1 MGSSYAMFRSRSNQQ
16 ADDVTQP
23 RRRRSSLTAQSL
35 VVAGAAVVSGLVL
48 LLTGAL
54 DGSRHVDI
62 DPATQTTI
70 SAAAPATPA
79 ANSVMMIY
87 LRAIQSWTDCMNAPT
102 SATGPAAT
110 SCGTAPDQPDD
121 AQLNAYL
128 AAVLEWQKCA
138 SPRLH
143 AGGIAAAEIACGPQP
158 ASPLGS

>member
-1 MGSSYAMFRSRSNQQ
+1 MFRSRSNQQ
-16 ADDVTQP
+16 ADDATPP
-23 RRRRSSLTAQSL
+23 RLRRSSLTAQSV
-35 VVAGAAVVSGLVL
+35 VVAGAAMVSSVVL

-79 ANSVMMIY
+79 ADSVMMTY
-87 LRAIQSWTDCMNAPT
+87 LRTLREWTDCTNEAASVTDSSGAAP
-102 SATGPAAT
+102 
-110 SCGTAPDQPDD
+110 CGTAPDQPDD

-128 AAVLEWQKCA
+128 AAELEWQKCA
-138 SPRLH
+138 SPRLK
-143 AGGIAAAEIACGPQP
+143 AGGQAAAEVACGPQP